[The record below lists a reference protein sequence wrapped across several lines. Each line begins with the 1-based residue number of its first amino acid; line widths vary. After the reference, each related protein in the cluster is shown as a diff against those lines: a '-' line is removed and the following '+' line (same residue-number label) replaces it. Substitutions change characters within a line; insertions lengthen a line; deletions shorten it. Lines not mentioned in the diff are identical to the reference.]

1 MKGVFYFTVIFMVI
15 LENKMYLCMDVII
28 NKNQKNVEFFL

>member
-1 MKGVFYFTVIFMVI
+1 MKGVFYYTVIFMVI
-15 LENKMYLCMDVII
+15 LENKMYLCMDAII